1 MFPAGLRPLRRSL
14 NDWAAAVAG
23 SPTKDAPCT
32 AHSRGVHLYH
42 AVTYHASPWIQEP
55 ARRAS
60 PIVRTRSAGDGAK
73 SRQSPIRTSLMKP
86 AFKQAALGRMDT
98 ELRAF
103 VLPDFTGGNTVD
115 EASRI
120 GNQDPTLDIAD
131 VEADRAFA
139 NCLRRRASPIC
150 RAKRLMTFMPGW
162 SAGAPRR
169 VNVGRSTSSS
179 PRVRQRGASMD
190 RLTGIRACVFDAY
203 GTVFDLA
210 SAAARC
216 SDIPETRRPALTTL
230 WREKQLQYTWLR
242 TLQGRYVDFWR
253 VTGTRGLCPRQ
264 PRSQFAGRA
273 ATADGSLSHAGGVFR
288 SPGSVARIACGR
300 RVTAILSNGSPEML
314 DAAVEGAGLND
325 LFDAVLSVDAVRAF
339 KTHPTVYQY
348 ALDRLGLSAPE
359 VSFQSSNAWDAHAAS
374 DFGMRVVWCNRYSQR
389 RERLPGLPELRDP
402 HAL

>member
-1 MFPAGLRPLRRSL
+1 
-14 NDWAAAVAG
+14 
-23 SPTKDAPCT
+23 
-32 AHSRGVHLYH
+32 
-42 AVTYHASPWIQEP
+42 
-55 ARRAS
+55 
-60 PIVRTRSAGDGAK
+60 
-73 SRQSPIRTSLMKP
+73 
-86 AFKQAALGRMDT
+86 
-98 ELRAF
+98 
-103 VLPDFTGGNTVD
+103 
-115 EASRI
+115 
-120 GNQDPTLDIAD
+120 
-131 VEADRAFA
+131 
-139 NCLRRRASPIC
+139 
-150 RAKRLMTFMPGW
+150 
-162 SAGAPRR
+162 
-169 VNVGRSTSSS
+169 
-179 PRVRQRGASMD
+179 MD

-253 VTGTRGLCPRQ
+253 VTGDALDFALDSLDLNSPGARQ
-264 PRSQFAGRA
+264 RLMDLYRTLEAFSEVPEVLRELRA
-273 ATADGSLSHAGGVFR
+273 AGF
-288 SPGSVARIACGR
+288 
-300 RVTAILSNGSPEML
+300 VTAILSNGSPEML

-389 RERLPGLPELRDP
+389 RERLPGLPDFEIRTLSELP
-402 HAL
+402 ALLS